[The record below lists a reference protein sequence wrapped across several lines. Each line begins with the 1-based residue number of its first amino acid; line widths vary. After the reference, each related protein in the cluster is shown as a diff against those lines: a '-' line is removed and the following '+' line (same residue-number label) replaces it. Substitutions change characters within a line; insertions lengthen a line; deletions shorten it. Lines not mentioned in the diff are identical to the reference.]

1 MRHAPLHSNTFFATL
16 ATLALSAGAG
26 ADFVGFGSN
35 SFVVEATENT
45 YHVVEVYA
53 TFDDPT
59 DVLLNVFNVGASL
72 TASELA
78 AAAEFHQAGDPG
90 IGLAPSFLPLPFL
103 PPGEAWLF
111 DTYVTVGVEQGD
123 FMQGTL
129 ADPDF
134 DDASHVAT
142 NAISGTGGW
151 YNVPPSNGH
160 GVAGDDLKVLLGVF
174 VVTADQYTPGLR
186 LNFGATVGYSNDD
199 AVDFA
204 SHQRQFLYPSGVL
217 QPYVADDFDADGSS
231 DVVFVNESSR
241 KLAVWLM
248 NGLARKAGTVVE
260 NAIPAGFSQVG
271 TGDLDGNGTPDIV
284 WQDAADG
291 RLHAWLMSGMTVD
304 STAPISTALGAN
316 WQVIGVG
323 DISGDGKGDIVL
335 RDSLGGTVVAWLMDG
350 TTKIAGGTVGLS
362 GTREPQGLGDI
373 DGDGLLDIVWRSP
386 SHIVSAWLLN
396 GAEIKAQGDITNVV
410 GPVPHTWLVEGI
422 GDLDGDGKDDILWRN
437 RHNGL
442 VSAWLM
448 DGLAR
453 GGGGALHAGISANW
467 LVGAMRDLDG
477 DGKTDIVWRNRFSG
491 DVNGWIMDTFTRT
504 QGGFIRNAPPGWA
517 IAPD

>member
-1 MRHAPLHSNTFFATL
+1 MRHDTNRRLSIAAS
-16 ATLALSAGAG
+16 LALAAGAAH

-59 DVLLNVFNVGASL
+59 DVLLNVFNVGVSL

-78 AAAEFHQAGDPG
+78 AAASFHQASDSG

-103 PPGEAWLF
+103 PPGEPWLF

-123 FMQGTL
+123 FTQGTL

-134 DDASHVAT
+134 DDATHVAD

-160 GVAGDDLKVLLGVF
+160 GVAGDDLRVLLGVF
-174 VVTADQYTPGLR
+174 VVTADEYTPGLR

-248 NGLARKAGTVVE
+248 NGLARKSGSVLDDAV
-260 NAIPAGFSQVG
+260 PAGYVQAG
-271 TGDLDGNGTPDIV
+271 IGDLDGNGTPDVV
-284 WQDAADG
+284 WQDEANG
-291 RLHAWLMSGMTVD
+291 RVHAWLMNGMAVESKT
-304 STAPISTALGAN
+304 PISSALGSN
-316 WQVIGVG
+316 WEVVGVG

-335 RDSLGGTVVAWLMDG
+335 RERIGGTVVAWLMDG
-350 TTKIAGGTVGLS
+350 ATKIAGS
-362 GTREPQGLGDI
+362 REAHGLGDL
-373 DGDGLLDIVWRSP
+373 DGDGLMDIVWRSP
-386 SHIVSAWLLN
+386 GHVMSAWLLN
-396 GAEIKAQGDITNVV
+396 GAEIKAQGDILNVV

-422 GDLDGDGKDDILWRN
+422 GDLDGDGRTDILWRN
-437 RHNGL
+437 RYNGL

-448 DGLAR
+448 DGLTR
-453 GGGGALHAGISANW
+453 TGGGALHAGINTNW
-467 LVGAMRDLDG
+467 EVGAMRDLDG
-477 DGKTDIVWRNRFSG
+477 DGKSDIVWRNRLTG
-491 DVNGWIMDTFTRT
+491 DVNGWIMDAFTRT
-504 QGGFIRNAPPGWA
+504 QGGFIRNAPTAWA
-517 IAPD
+517 IAPE

>member
-1 MRHAPLHSNTFFATL
+1 M
-16 ATLALSAGAG
+16 
-26 ADFVGFGSN
+26 
-35 SFVVEATENT
+35 
-45 YHVVEVYA
+45 
-53 TFDDPT
+53 
-59 DVLLNVFNVGASL
+59 
-72 TASELA
+72 
-78 AAAEFHQAGDPG
+78 
-90 IGLAPSFLPLPFL
+90 
-103 PPGEAWLF
+103 
-111 DTYVTVGVEQGD
+111 
-123 FMQGTL
+123 
-129 ADPDF
+129 
-134 DDASHVAT
+134 
-142 NAISGTGGW
+142 
-151 YNVPPSNGH
+151 
-160 GVAGDDLKVLLGVF
+160 
-174 VVTADQYTPGLR
+174 
-186 LNFGATVGYSNDD
+186 
-199 AVDFA
+199 
-204 SHQRQFLYPSGVL
+204 
-217 QPYVADDFDADGSS
+217 
-231 DVVFVNESSR
+231 
-241 KLAVWLM
+241 
-248 NGLARKAGTVVE
+248 
-260 NAIPAGFSQVG
+260 
-271 TGDLDGNGTPDIV
+271 
-284 WQDAADG
+284 
-291 RLHAWLMSGMTVD
+291 
-304 STAPISTALGAN
+304 
-316 WQVIGVG
+316 G

-453 GGGGALHAGISANW
+453 GGGGALHAGINTNW
-467 LVGAMRDLDG
+467 FVGAMRDLDG

-504 QGGFIRNAPPGWA
+504 QGGFIRNAQPGWA